1 MYGCGP
7 SDIRGQKQEGSNE
20 DTERQSALFPENQE
34 VERSVLEVL
43 QVGISGCVK
52 CHCKV
57 SKVKAETGQW
67 ILQQKGK
74 WAVQGASPI

>member
-1 MYGCGP
+1 MGVDHLTLEGRNRR
-7 SDIRGQKQEGSNE
+7 DQMRILRGSQHCSRK
-20 DTERQSALFPENQE
+20 TRKL
-34 VERSVLEVL
+34 RSVLEVL